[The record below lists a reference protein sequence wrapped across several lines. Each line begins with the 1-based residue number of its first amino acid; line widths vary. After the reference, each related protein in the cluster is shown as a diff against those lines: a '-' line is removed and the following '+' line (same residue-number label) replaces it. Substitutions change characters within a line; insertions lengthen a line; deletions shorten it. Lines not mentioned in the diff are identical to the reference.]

1 MEKNERER
9 PFCFDL
15 YDIAADVADDGP
27 LAQIVC
33 SSPLDD
39 KKATSSQLTLFCLS
53 KQAATIDPV
62 ISFVFIICGSSDKPF
77 FLVLCWCWTGRT
89 CKSSLDDDPGGES
102 TSVNAQFQTNVNVD
116 EAEFVVVDDVG
127 DGDGIYGKWS
137 LLFEQ
142 HDLRRYFNTSDNCRH
157 MDKRRRGVWE
167 PADATPSLDIVIQ
180 TNE

>member
-1 MEKNERER
+1 MS
-9 PFCFDL
+9 FDL
-15 YDIAADVADDGP
+15 NTIAADGGP

-62 ISFVFIICGSSDKPF
+62 ISFVLTVVGSSERPF
-77 FLVLCWCWTGRT
+77 FLVRCWCWTGKT
-89 CKSSLDDDPGGES
+89 CRSSLDDEPGGES
-102 TSVNAQFQTNVNVD
+102 TSVNAQFQTNVKVD
-116 EAEFVVVDDVG
+116 DAEFVVVVDDVG
-127 DGDGIYGKWS
+127 DGEGIYGKWS

-157 MDKRRRGVWE
+157 MDKRRRGAWE
-167 PADATPSLDIVIQ
+167 PADATPSLDIAIQ

>member
-1 MEKNERER
+1 M
-9 PFCFDL
+9 
-15 YDIAADVADDGP
+15 
-27 LAQIVC
+27 VC

-62 ISFVFIICGSSDKPF
+62 ISFVLTIFGSSDKPF
-77 FLVLCWCWTGRT
+77 FLIRCWFWSGKT
-89 CKSSLDDDPGGES
+89 CKSSFDDDPGGES

-116 EAEFVVVDDVG
+116 DAEFVVVVVADDDVG

-157 MDKRRRGVWE
+157 IDKRRRGDTRGGWE
-167 PADATPSLDIVIQ
+167 PADAIPSLDIVIQ
-180 TNE
+180 MNE